1 MATPYKIEIS
11 DDRLATIAR
20 KVAAYDWSELPD
32 AGGWRSGVGVADLQ
46 RLVTYW
52 RDVYDWRAVE
62 RRLNRLPN
70 FMTDIDGEHLHFVH
84 LKGDGSKPPLLL
96 LHGWPGSYLEF
107 EPLLEPL
114 VADGH
119 DVVVPSLPGFAFSKP
134 ITGLIGP
141 RRAAALMNGLMGELY
156 GAERFIV
163 QGGDWGNAIAAWM
176 AHDRPDAL
184 LGIHLNMVNL
194 HAEDVAPTSD
204 AEKAFVAKRDELL
217 ELESGYSHQQGTR
230 PQTLGVAM
238 ADSPVGAAGWMLEKI
253 GKWADLPVAPDG
265 SPDIWSKFCEEELL
279 TNIMLYVAPSSVVT
293 ATWIYQ
299 GRRLEKSNKFPAG
312 TRIKV
317 PTGVAAFPDPVFIPP
332 PRSFAQK
339 TYDIVHWSDMP
350 SGGHF
355 AAWEEPDLM
364 LSDLRAFVALVLGK
378 SS

>member
-52 RDVYDWRAVE
+52 QDVYDWRAVE

-134 ITGLIGP
+134 ITGLVGP

-194 HAEDVAPTSD
+194 HAEDAAPTSD

-230 PQTLGVAM
+230 PQTLGAAM

-253 GKWADLPVAPDG
+253 GKWPISRWRPMAARTSG
-265 SPDIWSKFCEEELL
+265 ASSAKKSCSPTSCS
-279 TNIMLYVAPSSVVT
+279 TS
-293 ATWIYQ
+293 
-299 GRRLEKSNKFPAG
+299 RR
-312 TRIKV
+312 
-317 PTGVAAFPDPVFIPP
+317 
-332 PRSFAQK
+332 PRSSPRPGSIRAGASKSRTSFPLERA
-339 TYDIVHWSDMP
+339 SRCRLASPP
-350 SGGHF
+350 SPTPYSSRRRAPLHRRPTTSCTGATCRR
-355 AAWEEPDLM
+355 AATSP
-364 LSDLRAFVALVLGK
+364 LGR
-378 SS
+378 SRT

>member
-1 MATPYKIEIS
+1 MATPYQIEIS

-20 KVAAYDWSELPD
+20 KVADYDWSELPD

-46 RLVTYW
+46 RLVAYW

-70 FMTDIDGEHLHFVH
+70 FTTDIDGKQLHFVH
-84 LKGDGSKPPLLL
+84 LRGDGSKPPLLL

-114 VADGH
+114 MADGH

-156 GAERFIV
+156 GAGRLIV

-176 AHDRPDAL
+176 AHDWPDAL

-194 HAEDVAPTSD
+194 HAEDAVPTSE
-204 AEKAFVAKRDELL
+204 AEQAFVAKRDELL
-217 ELESGYSHQQGTR
+217 ELEGGYSHQLGTR
-230 PQTLGVAM
+230 PQTLGAAM

-253 GKWADLPVAPDG
+253 GKWADLPVAPDAARTSGASFAKKSCSPTSCPTSRRPPLLQRPG
-265 SPDIWSKFCEEELL
+265 SIKAGASKSRTSFPLERALRCRPVSPPSL
-279 TNIMLYVAPSSVVT
+279 TLCSFRRRAPSHRRPTISCT
-293 ATWIYQ
+293 GATYRRAATSPF
-299 GRRLEKSNKFPAG
+299 GRSR
-312 TRIKV
+312 T
-317 PTGVAAFPDPVFIPP
+317 
-332 PRSFAQK
+332 
-339 TYDIVHWSDMP
+339 
-350 SGGHF
+350 
-355 AAWEEPDLM
+355 
-364 LSDLRAFVALVLGK
+364 
-378 SS
+378 